1 MITTVA
7 QDLGLSPDQVQTI
20 ADFLDGGATIPFIAR
35 YRKERTGSLDEV
47 VIADIRDRI
56 TKFKEL
62 SARKQAIVTSLEQRD
77 LLTDSLNKAIDR
89 AETRAELEDL
99 YEKFRPKKRTK
110 AQTAREQ
117 GLEPLAMELLKQGDR
132 DPEIEARPFVDKGKG
147 IETVEQALNG
157 ARDILAEIFNEDP
170 AIRGKVRRLFESKA
184 TLSSRMKK
192 GKEDE
197 GAKFRDYFDWS
208 ESAAKS
214 PSHRILA
221 MFRGEALSFLTV
233 HVLPEEEK
241 ALAIIEQRV
250 VKNTTRSALE
260 VKAAVK
266 DSYKRLMGKSLE
278 KETMAN
284 LKQRADQESIQ
295 VFAENIRE
303 LLLFPPLGQKKVLAI
318 DPGFRTGC
326 KIVCLDRQ
334 GTLVYHG
341 VIYPFSD
348 PDKAAKTLEGLI
360 KRYKIEAIAI
370 GNGTAGRETEAFVRK
385 SGLDQKAQTIMVDES
400 GASIYSASE
409 IARAEF
415 PDQDITVRGAVSIG
429 RRLMDPLAELVKIDP
444 KSIGVGQYQHDVDQK
459 ELQKA
464 LDDVISTCVNRVG
477 VEVNTASAALLA
489 HVAGLNPTIAA
500 NIVNY
505 RNENGPFSTRR
516 ELLKVPRLGP
526 KAFEQSAGFLR
537 ISDGKNPLDR
547 SGIHPESYAIVESM
561 AKDSGHTV
569 EALMGAESLVKSIDL
584 SPYIVTGTTGMETLK
599 DIAAEIIRPG
609 RDPREIF
616 KPFEFDDTIHE
627 IKDLVPGMRVPGLVT
642 NVTAFGAFVDI
653 GVHQDGLVHISQLA
667 DRYIK
672 DPNEVVK
679 VRQQVTVTVLEVDI
693 QRKRISLS
701 MRNS

>member
-7 QDLGLSPDQVQTI
+7 RDLRILPAQVQTI
-20 ADFLDGGATIPFIAR
+20 ADFLEGGATIPFIAR
-35 YRKERTGSLDEV
+35 YRKEQTGSLDEV

-56 TKFKEL
+56 TRFKEL
-62 SARKQAIVTSLEQRD
+62 SSRKQAIVASLEERD
-77 LLTDSLNKAIDR
+77 LLTDSLSKAIDR

-99 YEKFRPKKRTK
+99 YEKFRPKRRTK

-117 GLEPLAMELLKQGDR
+117 GLEPLAMELLKQRDM
-132 DPEIEARPFVDKGKG
+132 DPETEALPFVDQDKG
-147 IETVEQALNG
+147 IETVEQALSG
-157 ARDILAEIFNEDP
+157 ARDILAETFNEDP
-170 AIRGKVRRLFESKA
+170 AIRGKVRRLFESRA
-184 TLSSRMKK
+184 VLSSRVKK

-241 ALAIIEQRV
+241 ALAIIEQMV
-250 VKNTTRSALE
+250 VKNNTRAALE

-284 LKQRADQESIQ
+284 LKQRADQDSIQ
-295 VFAENIRE
+295 VFAGNIRE
-303 LLLFPPLGQKKVLAI
+303 LLLFPPLGQKRILAI

-348 PDKAAKTLEGLI
+348 SDKAAKTLEGLI
-360 KRYKIEAIAI
+360 KKYKVEAVAI
-370 GNGTAGRETEAFVRK
+370 GNGTAGRETEAFIRL
-385 SGLDQKAQTIMVDES
+385 SGLDKKAQTIMVDES

-444 KSIGVGQYQHDVDQK
+444 KSIEIGRASCR
-459 ELQKA
+459 E
-464 LDDVISTCVNRVG
+464 RV
-477 VEVNTASAALLA
+477 
-489 HVAGLNPTIAA
+489 
-500 NIVNY
+500 
-505 RNENGPFSTRR
+505 
-516 ELLKVPRLGP
+516 
-526 KAFEQSAGFLR
+526 
-537 ISDGKNPLDR
+537 
-547 SGIHPESYAIVESM
+547 
-561 AKDSGHTV
+561 
-569 EALMGAESLVKSIDL
+569 
-584 SPYIVTGTTGMETLK
+584 
-599 DIAAEIIRPG
+599 
-609 RDPREIF
+609 
-616 KPFEFDDTIHE
+616 
-627 IKDLVPGMRVPGLVT
+627 
-642 NVTAFGAFVDI
+642 
-653 GVHQDGLVHISQLA
+653 
-667 DRYIK
+667 
-672 DPNEVVK
+672 
-679 VRQQVTVTVLEVDI
+679 
-693 QRKRISLS
+693 
-701 MRNS
+701 